1 MSMEK
6 NETISHVKEECVA
19 VGMMMEEENSER
31 RSISRSAERCE
42 DQYLRRCVAIRKER
56 KDERR
61 NTLPDATY
69 L

>member
-6 NETISHVKEECVA
+6 SETIIKEECVA
-19 VGMMMEEENSER
+19 VGMMMEEEMWER

-42 DQYLRRCVAIRKER
+42 DQYLRRCVAIRKEC

>member
-1 MSMEK
+1 MRPLD
-6 NETISHVKEECVA
+6 HVKEECVQK
-19 VGMMMEEENSER
+19 VKDEEEEKWEMT
-31 RSISRSAERCE
+31 SISRSAERCE
-42 DQYLRRCVAIRKER
+42 DQYLRRCVAIRKEC